1 MMNLQEQLNRIQEM
15 MGIDSDNEKRH
26 IDWGSAKI
34 VKRNPDSTII
44 YLSPEKV
51 LGRVGKDM
59 GSGFDI
65 RNQGVRIGD
74 RLEKAKEWLKNR
86 EISTYQATMLYV
98 EPWYYGDDN
107 QIHYYDEP
115 KIGISDGRHRL
126 LAAYQLGI
134 EEFPFEIFNR
144 DEEQQIKDVEYLE
157 SNLK

>member
-1 MMNLQEQLNRIQEM
+1 MNLQEQLNRIQEM
-15 MGIDSDNEKRH
+15 MGMDSNNEKRY
-26 IDWGSAKI
+26 IDWSSAKI
-34 VKRNPDSTII
+34 IKRNPDSTII

-51 LGRVGKDM
+51 LERVGKDM

-86 EISTYQATMLYV
+86 DISTYQATMLYV

-107 QIHYYDEP
+107 KIHYYDEP
-115 KIGISDGRHRL
+115 KIGVEDGRHRL
-126 LAAYQLGI
+126 LAAYQIGLK
-134 EEFPFEIFNR
+134 EFPFEIFNR
-144 DEEQQIKDVEYLE
+144 DEQQQINDVEYLE